1 MLTFKN
7 GALVQTIQ
15 ANNREQRK
23 KNSDRRRVWNSSIH
37 LPIPNHIQSKWL
49 LCVCHKITFYSSL
62 TIQHFKYIDF
72 DLNSAQNTIF
82 EYNPNNFGKRWT

>member
-23 KNSDRRRVWNSSIH
+23 KIVIVVAFET
-37 LPIPNHIQSKWL
+37 LPFICQFPITSNRNGY
-49 LCVCHKITFYSSL
+49 CVCVTKSL
-62 TIQHFKYIDF
+62 FILLSLFNT
-72 DLNSAQNTIF
+72 LNISNLI
-82 EYNPNNFGKRWT
+82 